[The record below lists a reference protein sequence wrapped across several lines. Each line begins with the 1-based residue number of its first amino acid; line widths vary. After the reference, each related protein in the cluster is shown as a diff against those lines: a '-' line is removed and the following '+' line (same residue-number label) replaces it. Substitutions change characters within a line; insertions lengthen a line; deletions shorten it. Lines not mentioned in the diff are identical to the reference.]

1 MHYGICWLCAGLL
14 LLAGVQ
20 LTEAA
25 LGHVFYHNDAH
36 PGKCTVSETVILSPG
51 EVTITSGICARITC
65 ENEEGLAEIASCGS
79 QAPLEGCEWGDPK
92 DEKAPYPEC
101 CERQQICPQKTKE

>member
-1 MHYGICWLCAGLL
+1 MHYGTFWLCAGLL
-14 LLAGVQ
+14 LLAGGQ

-25 LGHVFYHNDAH
+25 VGRAFYHNDAH

-51 EVTITSGICARITC
+51 ETTVTSNICAQITC
-65 ENEEGLAEIASCGS
+65 ENEDGLAKIASCGS

-92 DEKAPYPEC
+92 DADAPYPEC
-101 CERQQICPQKTKE
+101 CERHRICA